1 METKDIVVYVLA
13 GTGAVT
19 GTGGIVDEVRE
30 ENLEPRIAVLETEV
44 LHAKE
49 DTKEIKEGVKDNS
62 RKLDE
67 LKDLIR
73 EGR

>member
-1 METKDIVVYVLA
+1 MTNKDVIVYVLA

-30 ENLEPRIAVLETEV
+30 ENLEPRIAVLETKIV
-44 LHAKE
+44 HAEE
-49 DTKEIKEGVKDNS
+49 DTKEIKEGVRDIND
-62 RKLDE
+62 KLDR
-67 LKDLIR
+67 LIR